1 MIAVG
6 LFFLYLGIKH
16 KMWSRCCSSSSVSV
30 FLSAIFR
37 STTECRL
44 ASTKKVGAQLPLLR
58 GKTHLS
64 AADFFSYRS
73 DDRLFGPHIESEADD
88 DRCSGAARYF
98 RCIRRVARFRIYG
111 GRGRCDRHHRRCR
124 RPHSHLPFE
133 RLAPDMMGSIAI
145 AAYSYMA
152 LVPVLQPWINE
163 VVHNQK
169 GASYPDAAAQAH
181 LQERENHVPDNRS
194 SAHLFPRS
202 LRSAP
207 ARHALSGKPVEGER
221 RYQTSCHDGRGIR
234 HRYRDDTHRID
245 RGCFDTGHDFPAR
258 RSRCSFS
265 QSVRLRSSS
274 PLSAESCSSSSSTC
288 SSRGN
293 KINPLIG
300 NAAFRQCPMRLAF
313 RRDRVEETT
322 ITITCSCTPW
332 GRMWPA

>member
-1 MIAVG
+1 MGAYRHDCGGPVFP
-6 LFFLYLGIKH
+6 L
-16 KMWSRCCSSSSVSV
+16 SRYQAQDGADAARPHRFRYSYRQYSVPRRN
-30 FLSAIFR
+30 ADW
-37 STTECRL
+37 RL
-44 ASTKKVGAQLPLLR
+44 RRRVGAQLPLLR
-58 GKTHLS
+58 GEERHLS
-64 AADFFSYRS
+64 AADFSRYRS

-133 RLAPDMMGSIAI
+133 PARSGHDGFHRHSGLFLHGPRAGTPAVD
-145 AAYSYMA
+145 
-152 LVPVLQPWINE
+152 NE

-221 RYQTSCHDGRGIR
+221 RYQTSCHDGRG
-234 HRYRDDTHRID
+234 D
-245 RGCFDTGHDFPAR
+245 
-258 RSRCSFS
+258 
-265 QSVRLRSSS
+265 RSSIS
-274 PLSAESCSSSSSTC
+274 
-288 SSRGN
+288 
-293 KINPLIG
+293 
-300 NAAFRQCPMRLAF
+300 
-313 RRDRVEETT
+313 
-322 ITITCSCTPW
+322 
-332 GRMWPA
+332 